1 MFFQACLCHPQTW
14 SWTQWPR
21 SNEAVRFKLP
31 SGETHRKMKDFA
43 LDGIQGNVI
52 SHPQTGSLNK
62 YLFLEEQGF
71 LEKSPACVGI
81 PNQQF
86 ILLSFAED
94 RLRKYFFCWELSHI
108 PSLFGTCASMIF
120 PDRSV
125 KPSAEKWL
133 EDCGFFEKGLL
144 LLVLGRVSLPC
155 KWWFTN
161 IRQQKSLLHK
171 FHNLHGQ
178 YVEGWLNI
186 SKLTFNS
193 PISATHKGR
202 GGIYITYKEELV
214 GRVSI
219 PNPRCLK
226 MTHMTIAHVMSL

>member
-1 MFFQACLCHPQTW
+1 MRNWKIERNHPYDHPQIWKAWHNTHTKAPKFACA
-14 SWTQWPR
+14 SWTPCFARLAFATHGPEVERNGQDPTKQCG
-21 SNEAVRFKLP
+21 SSFQVGKL
-31 SGETHRKMKDFA
+31 T
-43 LDGIQGNVI
+43 GNVD
-52 SHPQTGSLNK
+52 SENM
-62 YLFLEEQGF
+62 
-71 LEKSPACVGI
+71 
-81 PNQQF
+81 
-86 ILLSFAED
+86 
-94 RLRKYFFCWELSHI
+94 FFCWELSHI

>member
-1 MFFQACLCHPQTW
+1 MREIILKIIPKSGKHDTTRTPRPRNSPVQVERHVLPGLPLPPTDLKLNAMAKIQRSSAVQASKWGNSQ
-14 SWTQWPR
+14 
-21 SNEAVRFKLP
+21 E
-31 SGETHRKMKDFA
+31 MKDFA
-43 LDGIQGNVI
+43 WDPGKC
-52 SHPQTGSLNK
+52 SHPQTGRLNE

-71 LEKSPACVGI
+71 LEKSPAYVGI
-81 PNQQF
+81 PNQRF

-155 KWWFTN
+155 K
-161 IRQQKSLLHK
+161 
-171 FHNLHGQ
+171 
-178 YVEGWLNI
+178 
-186 SKLTFNS
+186 
-193 PISATHKGR
+193 
-202 GGIYITYKEELV
+202 
-214 GRVSI
+214 
-219 PNPRCLK
+219 
-226 MTHMTIAHVMSL
+226 